1 MSALLLGSAPSSNL
15 VVSPIVQVDVNP
27 PVLVFVVL
35 ECPTGDALTDGPL
48 GDPETASRFLN
59 RETVY
64 PASIPFVHTRDT
76 RPLGPWAK
84 ALRAKP
90 KLDALKLGSK

>member
-1 MSALLLGSAPSSNL
+1 
-15 VVSPIVQVDVNP
+15 
-27 PVLVFVVL
+27 VL

-64 PASIPFVHTRDT
+64 PASIPFVHTWDT
-76 RPLGPWAK
+76 RPLGPGAK